1 MNNTEPKA
9 ILVKSAASGWD
20 LIAEPAG
27 KWLRG
32 EENTDALRQRSGQ
45 GMRGLRLRLRS
56 LYKKALILP
65 GA

>member
-1 MNNTEPKA
+1 MNNTGLKA

-32 EENTDALRQRSGQ
+32 EERRQRSGQ
-45 GMRGLRLRLRS
+45 GMRGLRLLLRS
-56 LYKKALILP
+56 PLQKSPHTARCITP
-65 GA
+65 